1 MSEAL
6 TERIITPMSPALV
19 ASIDDYRFANRVP
32 SRAEAMRTLL
42 QRGLAANDSAA
53 GPRPLSELVLEY
65 YTADPD
71 RVEEFQHPDI
81 ATAEQAA
88 AFDLNAP
95 KRKSHR
101 DYEALLRRY
110 VRPAL
115 GSRPASKIEPL
126 EIQGLYADMQER
138 GLSARTVRFTQ
149 PSRCV

>member
-6 TERIITPMSPALV
+6 TERIITPMGPALV

-42 QRGLAANDSAA
+42 QRGLAANGSVA

-71 RVEEFQHPDI
+71 RVEEFEHPDI

-88 AFDLNAP
+88 AFELNAP

-101 DYEALLRRY
+101 DYEALYAFVEHARHLLKNRFCTDEPETKAIADLLR
-110 VRPAL
+110 
-115 GSRPASKIEPL
+115 PL
-126 EIQGLYADMQER
+126 TL
-138 GLSARTVRFTQ
+138 
-149 PSRCV
+149 

>member
-42 QRGLAANDSAA
+42 QRGLAANGSAA

-101 DYEALLRRY
+101 DYEALYAFVEHARNLLKNRFSTDEPETKAIADLLR
-110 VRPAL
+110 
-115 GSRPASKIEPL
+115 PL
-126 EIQGLYADMQER
+126 TL
-138 GLSARTVRFTQ
+138 
-149 PSRCV
+149 